1 MPVDCC
7 TAATVQYINARAAS
21 PIIRE
26 MHAALSAV
34 SGVSTARMIPAV
46 TPVTVSMTMVR
57 PWHDEL
63 PPHVNLVVVK
73 HRVLPFKSRPW

>member
-7 TAATVQYINARAAS
+7 TAATFQYINARAAS
-21 PIIRE
+21 PIIHE

-46 TPVTVSMTMVR
+46 TPLTASVTMATPCMVY
-57 PWHDEL
+57 HGHGMGSFL
-63 PPHVNLVVVK
+63 PTSSSCL
-73 HRVLPFKSRPW
+73 